1 MVAGGGLIMSPT
13 RSWPVGRTCEGCT
26 TVLSIYNSG
35 GLCAGCHASVPL
47 EELPTTVGAYL

>member
-26 TVLSIYNSG
+26 TVRAIYNG
-35 GLCAGCHASVPL
+35 DGLCAGCAVAVPL
-47 EELPTTVGAYL
+47 EQLPTTVGAYL